1 MIDLQDKNIE
11 NIEREIIRI
20 YTTDSHDYTEF
31 GCLLSLRK
39 EMINDKVLEH
49 QDELLPDIIA
59 FNEVL
64 TNALREMYD
73 RAYLI
78 WCDVKNRNDYG
89 DNVILEAKCF
99 LNYRYPKLHLCRVM
113 TVVCSGA
120 RYVTFNQRF
129 ASN

>member
-20 YTTDSHDYTEF
+20 YTTDWRYDYTKF
-31 GCLLSLRK
+31 GCLLELRK

-78 WCDVKNRNDYG
+78 WRDVKNRNDYG

-99 LNYRYPKLHLCRVM
+99 LDYNYPEHHPVQGDDRSVLW
-113 TVVCSGA
+113 GA
-120 RYVTFNQRF
+120 ICDI
-129 ASN
+129 

>member
-20 YTTDSHDYTEF
+20 YTTDWRYDYTKF
-31 GCLLSLRK
+31 GCLLELRK

-78 WCDVKNRNDYG
+78 WRDVKNRNDYG

-99 LNYRYPKLHLCRVM
+99 LDYNYPEHHPVQGDY
-113 TVVCSGA
+113 
-120 RYVTFNQRF
+120 
-129 ASN
+129 

>member
-1 MIDLQDKNIE
+1 MIDIIDNNIKS
-11 NIEREIIRI
+11 IEREIIRI
-20 YTTDSHDYTEF
+20 YTTDCHDYTEF

-99 LNYRYPKLHLCRVM
+99 LDYHYPKLHPVQ
-113 TVVCSGA
+113 GDH
-120 RYVTFNQRF
+120 
-129 ASN
+129 